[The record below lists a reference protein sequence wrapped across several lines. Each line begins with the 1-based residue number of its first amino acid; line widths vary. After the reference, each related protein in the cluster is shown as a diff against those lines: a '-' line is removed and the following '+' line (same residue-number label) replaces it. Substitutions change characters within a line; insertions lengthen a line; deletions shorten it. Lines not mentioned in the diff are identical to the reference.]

1 VVFIENW
8 EPPSKPA
15 LRSFRD
21 LPGRRRG
28 GKPRSSNISQ
38 SRRRKDSAATG
49 KKRKRQADSNA
60 KAVRDE
66 IATSGSEDYA

>member
-1 VVFIENW
+1 MICQEGAVVAGLEAPIF
-8 EPPSKPA
+8 
-15 LRSFRD
+15 
-21 LPGRRRG
+21 
-28 GKPRSSNISQ
+28 SQ

-66 IATSGSEDYA
+66 IAKSGSEDYA